1 MRADEVCGGSEEGE
15 RGAKEELSLKESR
28 AELGSQRRKA
38 DFPSREETAWENLL
52 EGAVFP

>member
-28 AELGSQRRKA
+28 ADLGSQRRKA